1 MIEQGY
7 GSIVNL
13 SSTFGERGSRG
24 AGLYVASEHAVNGF
38 TRSALGDGRVLS
50 ERGRPV
56 LRLNLSDRTAGLAEL
71 ARTVTGEPVS
81 VPTIEGSSPRRY
93 CRSLLWHDLCPVRV
107 TLATPSEYSAGSRCA
122 RETQIFRRTDVFGG
136 SALRSG
142 LPTTGR

>member
-1 MIEQGY
+1 M
-7 GSIVNL
+7 
-13 SSTFGERGSRG
+13 
-24 AGLYVASEHAVNGF
+24 ASEHAVNGF

-107 TLATPSEYSAGSRCA
+107 TLATPSEYSRL
-122 RETQIFRRTDVFGG
+122 
-136 SALRSG
+136 ALRSG
-142 LPTTGR
+142 DPDIQEDRCLRRQCTSIGTTHNW